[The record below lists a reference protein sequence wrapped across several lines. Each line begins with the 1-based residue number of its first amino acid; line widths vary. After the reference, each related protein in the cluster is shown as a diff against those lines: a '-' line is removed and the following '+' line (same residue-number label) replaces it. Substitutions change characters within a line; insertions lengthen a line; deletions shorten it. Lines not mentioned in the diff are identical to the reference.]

1 MNNLNKNTIICLVA
15 HPDDEVLGLGGTL
28 IKHVNQKD
36 DVHIIIF
43 SLGEESKNNKNIN
56 SKRRLRSAKKCSEII
71 GSKSLQVLNY
81 PDQKLDTVP
90 KLEIIKNIENIVSKL
105 RPNIVYTHHDGD
117 INHDHQ
123 IISHAVLT
131 ALRPMTLL
139 GHKCEV
145 RTFETISST
154 EQSPYIE
161 KYLFKPNFFVDIE
174 SEWEKKITA
183 INVYKDELG
192 VFPHPRS
199 IKSIEALAIKR
210 GTESGLKKAEAFCI
224 IRKIWN

>member
-1 MNNLNKNTIICLVA
+1 MNNLNKNTIICFVA

-43 SLGEESKNNKNIN
+43 SLGEESKNSKDIN
-56 SKRRLRSAKKCSEII
+56 AERRLSSAKKCSKII
-71 GSKSLQVLNY
+71 GSKSLKLLNY
-81 PDQKLDTVP
+81 PDQKIDTVP
-90 KLEIIKNIENIVSKL
+90 KLEIIKKIENIIYKL
-105 RPNIVYTHHDGD
+105 KPNIVYTHHEGD

-123 IISHAVLT
+123 IINHAVLT

-139 GHKCEV
+139 GHRCEV

-154 EQSPYIE
+154 EQSPYID

-174 SEWEKKITA
+174 SEWEKKMIA
-183 INVYKDELG
+183 IKAYKDELG

-210 GTESGLKKAEAFCI
+210 GTESGLKKAEAFRI
-224 IRKIWN
+224 IRKIWH